1 MSVIFSHHSAEYLP
15 PIMSSPLRVNCTR
28 YMHNRGDIMYM
39 MYMLRMY
46 MMYIEGGGKGL
57 PPEPSASFSGKSPDL
72 PSA

>member
-1 MSVIFSHHSAEYLP
+1 MIFSHHSAEYLP

-46 MMYIEGGGKGL
+46 MMYIVPIRASGEG
-57 PPEPSASFSGKSPDL
+57 PAAEPSASY
-72 PSA
+72 